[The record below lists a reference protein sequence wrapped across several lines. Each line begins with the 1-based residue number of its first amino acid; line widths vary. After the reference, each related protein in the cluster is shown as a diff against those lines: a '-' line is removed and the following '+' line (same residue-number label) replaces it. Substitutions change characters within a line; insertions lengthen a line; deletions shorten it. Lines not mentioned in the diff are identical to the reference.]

1 MGPFEILTQQHR
13 ELEEQLEAFDSEEG
27 PSGPKAR
34 REQLEALATLLQLHV
49 WLEDRH
55 LTPLLEREVDPAM
68 ARQEAE
74 DHLAMRELLEE
85 LEELEP
91 ETDAWWGSLT
101 ALEDL
106 VVAHART
113 EELETFPR
121 ITATLDAH
129 QQDVLRQGLIGLREQ
144 LLSGAYPLSGNGF
157 IPQGP

>member
-1 MGPFEILTQQHR
+1 MGPFDILTQQHR

-34 REQLEALATLLQLHV
+34 REQLGALATLLQLHV

-129 QQDVLRQGLIGLREQ
+129 QQDVLRQGLIGLHEQ
-144 LLSGAYPLSGNGF
+144 LLSRAYPLSGNGF
-157 IPQGP
+157 IPQEP